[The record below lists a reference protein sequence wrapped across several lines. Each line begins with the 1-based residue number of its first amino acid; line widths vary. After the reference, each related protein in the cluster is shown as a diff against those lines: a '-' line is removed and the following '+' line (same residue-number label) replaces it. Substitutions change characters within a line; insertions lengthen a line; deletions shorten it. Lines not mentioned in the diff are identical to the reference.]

1 MLELLMANTGVKPTL
16 ESLQPFIYFRYS
28 NDYLRNLFVLNW
40 KWSDIMGNL
49 FEFANRNEGTEDGVR
64 VWRSVV
70 PFTRHNLPAT
80 PYRTLPPGQL
90 SFSDEQAERGSGYFY
105 MLEVFRSGYES
116 EFTGLLTA
124 TALATRTGPGPQR
137 MIAGGNE
144 SGFYGEVPASEFI
157 TGDDLANTIG
167 LTAGTAQNSTVPWL
181 KFNLEGKTL
190 FVPEKTFRRAVTWDQ
205 IHARGAVFGDT
216 TVRIQGDTYKVRLLK
231 GANSDPTST
240 GAGHDLEKTWGSEWN
255 RLFYPLVPNPTNT
268 PTHSISQEGITYG
281 EWANYTETQLNV
293 GSNGG
298 SGRRN
303 WCQESNG
310 SDRVTRGASGISYLL
325 LASSSSAYMSPGWRP
340 CLELV
345 QPEDL
350 FLGEVPASELITG
363 SALATATGLTQ
374 GNGIN
379 SNEPWLCFK
388 LKDGKFVYVAKKP
401 LRHSVSWDHLHSK
414 GVVFGSTEV
423 TIKGRR
429 FKVRLL
435 KGADTDPT
443 DAVTGWDPAGTEN
456 SEWDRLI
463 YNVHNGVHT
472 NSTNRIPPGHWP
484 LYSDTDL
491 VVHTNGGNGRR
502 SWCQETNVND
512 ESRRVNRGRNGVS
525 YFHLGTSSSM
535 TAPYGWRPVLE
546 LID

>member
-40 KWSDIMGNL
+40 KWSDTMGNL

-80 PYRTLPPGQL
+80 PHLTLPPGQL

-124 TALATRTGPGPQR
+124 TALATRTGPGPQKL
-137 MIAGGNE
+137 IAGGHTE
-144 SGFYGEVPASEFI
+144 GFYGTVSSNDFI
-157 TGDDLANTIG
+157 TGDDLANSIG
-167 LTAGTAQNSTVPWL
+167 LTAGTAQNSTVNWL
-181 KFNLEGKTL
+181 KFNLDGKTL
-190 FVPEKTFRRAVTWDQ
+190 FVPEKTIRYNLSWNHIRD
-205 IHARGAVFGDT
+205 RGAVYGDT
-216 TVRIQGDTYKVRLLK
+216 TVTIQGDTYKVRLLK
-231 GANSDPTST
+231 GAATDPISGGNNTQDPEQS
-240 GAGHDLEKTWGSEWN
+240 WGSEWN
-255 RLFYPLVPNPTNT
+255 RLFYPLVPNPINT
-268 PTHSISQEGITYG
+268 PTHPVSQEGIRYG
-281 EWANYTETQLNV
+281 EWTNYTEAQLDL
-293 GSNGG
+293 GS
-298 SGRRN
+298 SLDS

-310 SDRVTRGASGISYLL
+310 TSRVRRGGTGVSRFGF
-325 LASSSSAYMSPGWRP
+325 SSASTVSGFYGWRP

-363 SALATATGLTQ
+363 SALAAATGLTQ
-374 GNGIN
+374 GTDIN

-401 LRHSVSWDHLHSK
+401 LRHSVTWDDLHSK
-414 GVVFGSTEV
+414 GVVFGTTEV

-443 DAVTGWDPAGTEN
+443 PATTGWDPVGTSD
-456 SEWDRLI
+456 SEWNRLI
-463 YNVHNGVHT
+463 YNVHNGEHT
-472 NSTNRIPPGHWP
+472 RADNTTPPGHWP
-484 LYSDTDL
+484 LYSDSDL
-491 VVHTNGGNGRR
+491 VVHSTAGYGSYN
-502 SWCQETNVND
+502 WCQETDANNNGQRV
-512 ESRRVNRGRNGVS
+512 RRGGLGVS
-525 YFHLGTSSSM
+525 RLVLGLSSAA
-535 TAPYGWRPVLE
+535 TVNFGWRPVLE